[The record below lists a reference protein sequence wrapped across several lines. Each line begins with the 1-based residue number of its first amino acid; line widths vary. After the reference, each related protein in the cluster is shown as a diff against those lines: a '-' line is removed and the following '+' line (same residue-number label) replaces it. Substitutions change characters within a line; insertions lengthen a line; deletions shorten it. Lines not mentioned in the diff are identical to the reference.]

1 VAVKTPLRSSESSAD
16 LLREPLAPIG
26 HLRPPSVQRGRMVW
40 SIVMLFVLVAALAI
54 GIVLQI
60 RSNVPTW
67 EGDWKD
73 LIVEAPGAEAPAPTA
88 YTGDWKDLIVEAPA
102 ASASTGDWKDLIVE
116 APAASASTG
125 DWKDLIEAPAP
136 ASSGDWKD
144 LIG

>member
-1 VAVKTPLRSSESSAD
+1 VAVKTPLRSSESSTD

-26 HLRPPSVQRGRMVW
+26 HLQRPIEGRGRMVW
-40 SIVMLFVLVAALAI
+40 SIVMLLVLVAALVV
-54 GIVLQI
+54 GIVLQT
-60 RSNVPTW
+60 RSSAPTW

-73 LIVEAPGAEAPAPTA
+73 LVVEAPAAEAPAPSA
-88 YTGDWKDLIVEAPA
+88 YTGDWKDLIEAPA
-102 ASASTGDWKDLIVE
+102 PSASTGDWKDLIE

-136 ASSGDWKD
+136 AFSGDWKD